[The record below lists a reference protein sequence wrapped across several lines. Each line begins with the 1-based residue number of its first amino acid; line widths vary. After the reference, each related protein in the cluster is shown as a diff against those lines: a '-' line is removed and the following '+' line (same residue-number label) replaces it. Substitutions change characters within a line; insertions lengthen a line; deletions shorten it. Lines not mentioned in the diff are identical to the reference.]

1 MKERY
6 PLTRVLGLQMYKTF
20 FYHKEFLKKFIQ
32 TIRWLFFNCR
42 LDLREIITFVSMRQK
57 RVYMT
62 VSSDLATDNR
72 VHRSCT
78 VLEALGFQV
87 FLIGRQKKNSPK
99 MPNRSYKTQR
109 IKLSFEKG
117 ALFYASLNLRLFF
130 ILLFN
135 KLDFIFANDLDTLPA
150 AFLVSRIKRKPIL
163 YDSHELFT
171 EVPELTNRPRI
182 QKIWSSIER
191 FILPRLKQMCTVNQS
206 IATIFKDKY
215 QVDVSV
221 VRNVP
226 QKLEAINAL
235 SKSELGLSEHQ
246 KMLIIQGSGL
256 NVQRGIEEAVLA
268 MASISNAVLFLV
280 GDGDVIPE
288 VKKLVVVHSLQDKVR
303 FVPRL
308 PYPEL
313 MRYTAAADLGLA
325 LDKPL
330 SLNYQLALPNKVFDY
345 IQANT
350 PIVSSPLIEIERLIQ
365 KHDCGEIIATVSP
378 EAIATCINALLANPQ
393 RLQQLKVNC
402 HQAAEIEHWDMDK
415 DVLTELA
422 LRVFV

>member
-1 MKERY
+1 
-6 PLTRVLGLQMYKTF
+6 
-20 FYHKEFLKKFIQ
+20 
-32 TIRWLFFNCR
+32 
-42 LDLREIITFVSMRQK
+42 MRQK

-87 FLIGRQKKNSPK
+87 FLIGRQKNSSPQMPK
-99 MPNRSYKTQR
+99 RTYIVRR

-117 ALFYASLNLRLFF
+117 ALFYANLNLRLFF
-130 ILLFN
+130 ILLFH
-135 KLDFIFANDLDTLPA
+135 KQEYIFANDLDTLPA
-150 AFLVSRIKRKPIL
+150 AFLVSRLKRIPIL

-171 EVPELTNRPRI
+171 EVPELTYRPRI
-182 QKIWSSIER
+182 QKIWGAIER
-191 FILPRLKQMCTVNQS
+191 FILPRLKEMCTVNQS
-206 IATIFKDKY
+206 IATIFKHKY
-215 QVDVSV
+215 QLEVSV

-226 QKLEAINAL
+226 QQLESITAL
-235 SKSELGLSEHQ
+235 SKSELGLSDDQ

-288 VKKLVVVHSLQDKVR
+288 IKKLVTEYSLQAKVR

-308 PYPEL
+308 PYSEL

-345 IQANT
+345 IQAQT
-350 PIVSSPLIEIERLIQ
+350 PIVSSRLVEIELLIQ
-365 KHDCGEIIATVSP
+365 KHDCGEIIDIVSP
-378 EAIATCINALLANPQ
+378 EAIATCVNALLNNPQ
-393 RLQQLKVNC
+393 RLQQLNTNC
-402 HQAAEIEHWDMDK
+402 KKAAEIEHWGVDK
-415 DVLTELA
+415 EVLTALA

>member
-1 MKERY
+1 
-6 PLTRVLGLQMYKTF
+6 MYKTF

-32 TIRWLFFNCR
+32 TIQWLFFNCKQ
-42 LDLREIITFVSMRQK
+42 DLREIVTFVSMRQK

-87 FLIGRQKKNSPK
+87 YLIGRQKKNSPK
-99 MPNRSYKTQR
+99 MPERSYGVRR
-109 IKLSFEKG
+109 IKLHFEKG
-117 ALFYASLNLRLFF
+117 ALFYANLNMRLFF
-130 ILLFN
+130 VLLFH
-135 KLDFIFANDLDTLPA
+135 KYEYIFANDLDTLPA
-150 AFLVSRIKRKPIL
+150 AYLVSRLKRKPIL

-171 EVPELTNRPRI
+171 EVPELTTRPRI
-182 QKIWSSIER
+182 QKIWSAIER
-191 FILPRLKQMCTVNQS
+191 FVLPRLKEMCTVNQS
-206 IATIFKDKY
+206 IATIFKNKY
-215 QVDVSV
+215 KLDVSV

-226 QKLEAINAL
+226 QKLESIAAL
-235 SKSELGLSEHQ
+235 SKSELGLTADQ

-288 VKKLVVVHSLQDKVR
+288 IKELVAVHSLQEKVR

-345 IQANT
+345 IQAQT
-350 PIVSSPLIEIERLIQ
+350 PIVSSRLVEIEHLIL
-365 KHDCGEIIATVSP
+365 KHDCGEMINTVSP
-378 EAIATCINALLANPQ
+378 TTIATCINALLTNPQ
-393 RLQQLKVNC
+393 RLQQLKANC
-402 HQAAEIEHWDMDK
+402 KKAAEIEHWGVDK
-415 DVLTELA
+415 EVLAALA
-422 LRVFV
+422 LRIFI

>member
-1 MKERY
+1 
-6 PLTRVLGLQMYKTF
+6 
-20 FYHKEFLKKFIQ
+20 
-32 TIRWLFFNCR
+32 
-42 LDLREIITFVSMRQK
+42 MRQK

-78 VLEALGFQV
+78 VLEALDFQV
-87 FLIGRQKKNSPK
+87 YLIGRQKKNSPQ
-99 MPNRSYKTQR
+99 MPERSYSVRR
-109 IKLSFEKG
+109 IKLYFEKG

-130 ILLFN
+130 ILLFQKN
-135 KLDFIFANDLDTLPA
+135 EYIFANDLDTLPA
-150 AFLVSRIKRKPIL
+150 AYLVSRLKRKPIL

-171 EVPELTNRPRI
+171 EAPELTTRPRI
-182 QKIWSSIER
+182 QKIWGTMER
-191 FILPRLKQMCTVNQS
+191 FILPRLKEMCTVNQS
-206 IATIFKDKY
+206 IATIFKNKY
-215 QVDVSV
+215 KIDVSV

-226 QKLEAINAL
+226 QKIESIAEL
-235 SKSELGLSEHQ
+235 SKGELGLSNDQ

-288 VKKLVVVHSLQDKVR
+288 IKKLVVLHSLQEKVR

-345 IQANT
+345 IQAQT
-350 PIVSSPLIEIERLIQ
+350 PIVSSRLLEIEHLIQ
-365 KHDCGEIIATVSP
+365 KHDCGEMIDTVSA
-378 EAIATCINALLANPQ
+378 EAIATCINTLLTNPQ
-393 RLQQLKVNC
+393 RLQQLRANC
-402 HQAAEIEHWDMDK
+402 KKAAEIEHWGVDK
-415 DVLTELA
+415 EVLAALA
-422 LRVFV
+422 LRIFV

>member
-1 MKERY
+1 
-6 PLTRVLGLQMYKTF
+6 MYKTF

-32 TIRWLFFNCR
+32 TIQWLFFNCKQ
-42 LDLREIITFVSMRQK
+42 DLREIVTFVSMRQK

-87 FLIGRQKKNSPK
+87 YLIGRQKKNSPK
-99 MPNRSYKTQR
+99 MPERSYGVRR
-109 IKLSFEKG
+109 IKLHFEKG
-117 ALFYASLNLRLFF
+117 ALFYANLNMRLFF
-130 ILLFN
+130 VLLFH
-135 KLDFIFANDLDTLPA
+135 KYEYIFANDLDTLPA
-150 AFLVSRIKRKPIL
+150 AYLVSRLKHKPIL

-171 EVPELTNRPRI
+171 EVPELTTRPRI
-182 QKIWSSIER
+182 QKIWSAIER
-191 FILPRLKQMCTVNQS
+191 FVLPRLKEMCTVNQS
-206 IATIFKDKY
+206 IATIFKNKY
-215 QVDVSV
+215 KLDVSV

-226 QKLEAINAL
+226 QKLESIAAL
-235 SKSELGLSEHQ
+235 SKSELGLTADQ

-288 VKKLVVVHSLQDKVR
+288 IKELVAVHSLQEKVR

-345 IQANT
+345 IQAQT
-350 PIVSSPLIEIERLIQ
+350 PIVSSRLVEIEHLIL
-365 KHDCGEIIATVSP
+365 KHDCGEMINTVSP
-378 EAIATCINALLANPQ
+378 TTIATCINALLTNPQ
-393 RLQQLKVNC
+393 RLQQLKANC
-402 HQAAEIEHWDMDK
+402 KKAAEIEHWGVDK
-415 DVLTELA
+415 EVLAALA
-422 LRVFV
+422 LRIFI

>member
-1 MKERY
+1 
-6 PLTRVLGLQMYKTF
+6 
-20 FYHKEFLKKFIQ
+20 
-32 TIRWLFFNCR
+32 
-42 LDLREIITFVSMRQK
+42 MRQK

-87 FLIGRQKKNSPK
+87 YLIGRQKKNSPK
-99 MPNRSYKTQR
+99 MPERSYGVRR
-109 IKLSFEKG
+109 IKLCFEKG
-117 ALFYASLNLRLFF
+117 ALFYANLNMRLFF
-130 ILLFN
+130 VLLFH
-135 KLDFIFANDLDTLPA
+135 KYEYIFANDLDTLPA
-150 AFLVSRIKRKPIL
+150 AYLVSRLKRKPIL

-171 EVPELTNRPRI
+171 EVPELTTRPRI
-182 QKIWSSIER
+182 QKIWGAIER
-191 FILPRLKQMCTVNQS
+191 FVLPRLKEMCTVNQS
-206 IATIFKDKY
+206 IATIFKNKY
-215 QVDVSV
+215 KLDVSV

-226 QKLEAINAL
+226 QKLESIAAL
-235 SKSELGLSEHQ
+235 SKSELGLTADQ

-268 MASISNAVLFLV
+268 MASISNTVLFLV

-288 VKKLVVVHSLQDKVR
+288 IKKLVAIHSLQEKVR

-345 IQANT
+345 IQAQT
-350 PIVSSPLIEIERLIQ
+350 PIVSSRLVEIEQLIQ
-365 KHDCGEIIATVSP
+365 KHDCGEMINTVSP
-378 EAIATCINALLANPQ
+378 EAIATCINALLINPQ
-393 RLQQLKVNC
+393 RLQQLKANC
-402 HQAAEIEHWDMDK
+402 KKAAEIEHWGVDK
-415 DVLTELA
+415 EVLAALA
-422 LRVFV
+422 LRIFV

>member
-1 MKERY
+1 
-6 PLTRVLGLQMYKTF
+6 
-20 FYHKEFLKKFIQ
+20 
-32 TIRWLFFNCR
+32 
-42 LDLREIITFVSMRQK
+42 MRQK

-87 FLIGRQKKNSPK
+87 YLIGRQKKNSPK
-99 MPNRSYKTQR
+99 MPERSYGVRR
-109 IKLSFEKG
+109 IKLHFEKG
-117 ALFYASLNLRLFF
+117 ALFYANLNMRLFF
-130 ILLFN
+130 VLLFH
-135 KLDFIFANDLDTLPA
+135 KYEYIFANDLDTLPA
-150 AFLVSRIKRKPIL
+150 AYLVSRLKRKPIL

-171 EVPELTNRPRI
+171 EVPELTTRPRI
-182 QKIWSSIER
+182 QKIWSAIER
-191 FILPRLKQMCTVNQS
+191 FVLPRLKEMCTVNQS
-206 IATIFKDKY
+206 IATIFKNKY
-215 QVDVSV
+215 KLDVSV

-226 QKLEAINAL
+226 QKLESIAAL
-235 SKSELGLSEHQ
+235 SKSELGLTADQ

-288 VKKLVVVHSLQDKVR
+288 IKELVAVHSLQEKVR

-345 IQANT
+345 IQAQT
-350 PIVSSPLIEIERLIQ
+350 PIVSSRLVEIEHLIL
-365 KHDCGEIIATVSP
+365 KHDCGEMINTVSP
-378 EAIATCINALLANPQ
+378 TTIATCINALLTNPQ
-393 RLQQLKVNC
+393 RLQQLKANC
-402 HQAAEIEHWDMDK
+402 KKAAEIEHWGVDK
-415 DVLTELA
+415 EVLAALA
-422 LRVFV
+422 LRIFI

>member
-1 MKERY
+1 
-6 PLTRVLGLQMYKTF
+6 MYKTF

-32 TIRWLFFNCR
+32 TIQWLFFNCR
-42 LDLREIITFVSMRQK
+42 QHLREIVTFVSMRQK
-57 RVYMT
+57 RVFMT

-87 FLIGRQKKNSPK
+87 FLIGREKKNSPQ
-99 MPNRSYKTQR
+99 MPERSYSVRR
-109 IKLSFEKG
+109 IKLYFEKG
-117 ALFYASLNLRLFF
+117 AFFYANLNLRLFF
-130 ILLFN
+130 ILLFH
-135 KLDFIFANDLDTLPA
+135 KYDYIFANDLDTLPA
-150 AFLVSRIKRKPIL
+150 AFLVSRMKRKPIL

-171 EVPELTNRPRI
+171 EVPELTTRPRI
-182 QKIWSSIER
+182 QKIWSAMER
-191 FILPRLKQMCTVNQS
+191 FMLPRLKEMGTVNQS
-206 IATIFKDKY
+206 IAAIFKQKY
-215 QVDVSV
+215 QLEVSV

-226 QKLEAINAL
+226 QKLGSIAAF
-235 SKSELGLSEHQ
+235 SKSELQLSDDQ

-268 MASISNAVLFLV
+268 MPYIANAVLFLV

-288 VKKLVVVHSLQDKVR
+288 IKKLVAAHSLQDKVR

-313 MRYTAAADLGLA
+313 MRYTASADLGLA

-345 IQANT
+345 IQAQT
-350 PIVSSPLIEIERLIQ
+350 PIVASRLVEIEHLIQ
-365 KHDCGEIIATVSP
+365 KHDCGELIDTVSP
-378 EAIATCINALLANPQ
+378 EAIASCINVLLANPQ
-393 RLQQLKVNC
+393 RLQELNANC
-402 HQAAEIEHWDMDK
+402 KKAAEIEHWGVDK
-415 DVLTELA
+415 EVLAALA
-422 LRVFV
+422 LRIFV

>member
-1 MKERY
+1 
-6 PLTRVLGLQMYKTF
+6 MYKTF

-32 TIRWLFFNCR
+32 TIRWLFFSCR
-42 LDLREIITFVSMRQK
+42 QHLREIVTFVSMRQK

-78 VLEALGFQV
+78 VLETLGFQV
-87 FLIGRQKKNSPK
+87 YLIGRQKKNSPQ
-99 MPNRSYKTQR
+99 MPERFYSVRR
-109 IKLSFEKG
+109 IKLYFEKG
-117 ALFYASLNLRLFF
+117 ALFYANLNLRLFF
-130 ILLFN
+130 ILLFQ
-135 KLDFIFANDLDTLPA
+135 KYEYIFANDLDTLPA
-150 AFLVSRIKRKPIL
+150 AYLMSRIKRKPIL

-182 QKIWSSIER
+182 QKIWSAIER
-191 FILPRLKQMCTVNQS
+191 FILPHLKEMCTVNQS
-206 IATIFKDKY
+206 IATIFKHKY
-215 QVDVSV
+215 QLGVSV

-226 QKLEAINAL
+226 QKLESIAIL
-235 SKSELGLSEHQ
+235 SKSELGLTGDQ

-288 VKKLVVVHSLQDKVR
+288 IKKLVTNHSLQEKVR

-313 MRYTAAADLGLA
+313 MRYTASADLGLA

-345 IQANT
+345 IQAQT
-350 PIVSSPLIEIERLIQ
+350 PIVSSRLVEIERLIQ
-365 KHDCGEIIATVSP
+365 KHDCGEIIDTVSP
-378 EAIATCINALLANPQ
+378 EAIAACINALLTNPQ
-393 RLQQLKVNC
+393 RLQQLKANC
-402 HQAAEIEHWDMDK
+402 KKAAEIEHWGIDK
-415 DVLTELA
+415 EVLAALA
-422 LRVFV
+422 LRIFV

>member
-1 MKERY
+1 
-6 PLTRVLGLQMYKTF
+6 MYKTF

-32 TIRWLFFNCR
+32 TIQWLFFNCR
-42 LDLREIITFVSMRQK
+42 QHLREIVTFVSMRQK

-78 VLEALGFQV
+78 VLEELGFQV
-87 FLIGRQKKNSPK
+87 YLIGRQKKSSPQ
-99 MPNRSYKTQR
+99 MPERTYSVRR
-109 IKLSFEKG
+109 IKLFFEKG
-117 ALFYASLNLRLFF
+117 ALFYANLNLRLFF
-130 ILLFN
+130 ILLFHQYEY
-135 KLDFIFANDLDTLPA
+135 IFANDLDTLPA
-150 AFLVSRIKRKPIL
+150 AYLVSRVKRKPIL

-171 EVPELTNRPRI
+171 EVPELTSRPTI
-182 QKIWSSIER
+182 QKIWLSFEKH
-191 FILPRLKQMCTVNQS
+191 ILPQLKEIITVNAS
-206 IATIFKDKY
+206 IASIFKNKY
-215 QVDVSV
+215 KLEVSV

-226 QKLEAINAL
+226 QKLESIAAL
-235 SKSELGLSEHQ
+235 SKSELRLSHDQ

-288 VKKLVVVHSLQDKVR
+288 IKKLVVMHSLQEKVR

-345 IQANT
+345 IQAQT
-350 PIVSSPLIEIERLIQ
+350 PIVASRLVEIEHLIQ
-365 KHDCGEIIATVSP
+365 KHDCGELIDTVSP
-378 EAIATCINALLANPQ
+378 EAIASCINVLLANPQ
-393 RLQQLKVNC
+393 RLQELNANC
-402 HQAAEIEHWDMDK
+402 KKAAEIEHWGVDK
-415 DVLTELA
+415 EVLAALA
-422 LRVFV
+422 LRIFI